1 MVAVMTSRH
10 LELSLHPGSTIPC
23 NLSWRIEDGYL
34 RVTSWGDQ
42 GESFT
47 LGIWGPG
54 DLVIPALMAF
64 DPLQLSALS
73 TIRLVEATPNP
84 DQREAFLVSQSQQI
98 STLLK
103 LSRTRPAEVRLF
115 RLLTW
120 MGERFGRVSRRGVS
134 LCFEDL
140 NLTHRNLAEISGLTR
155 VTVTKAISQFRQAG
169 TLVREGEDDW
179 LLAETW
185 GRSHP

>member
-10 LELSLHPGSTIPC
+10 LELSLHPGSSIPC

-34 RVTSWGDQ
+34 RVASWGDQ
-42 GESFT
+42 G

-73 TIRLVEATPNP
+73 TIRLVEATPNS

-134 LCFEDL
+134 LCCEDL

-179 LLAETW
+179 LLAETLE
-185 GRSHP
+185 RSQP

>member
-1 MVAVMTSRH
+1 MNAVMTPRQ
-10 LELSLHPGSTIPC
+10 LELSLHPGSTVPC
-23 NLSWRIEDGYL
+23 NLNWKIEEGYL
-34 RVTSWGDQ
+34 RVASWGEQ
-42 GESFT
+42 GESLT

-64 DPLQLSALS
+64 DPLQLLALS
-73 TIRLVEATPNP
+73 AIRLVEATPNTLE
-84 DQREAFLVSQSQQI
+84 REAFLVSQSQQI

-103 LSRTRPAEVRLF
+103 LSRTRPAEARLF
-115 RLLTW
+115 QLLTW

-134 LCFEDL
+134 LCFEEL

-169 TLVREGEDDW
+169 TLVREGQDEW
-179 LLAETW
+179 LLPNSWAR
-185 GRSHP
+185 G

>member
-42 GESFT
+42 GEFFT

-84 DQREAFLVSQSQQI
+84 EQREAFLVSQSQQI

-103 LSRTRPAEVRLF
+103 LSDPPIRAP
-115 RLLTW
+115 
-120 MGERFGRVSRRGVS
+120 
-134 LCFEDL
+134 
-140 NLTHRNLAEISGLTR
+140 LTR
-155 VTVTKAISQFRQAG
+155 SLTRQRPLANELLPWAGQTIKPPYQQDCQSCGTAIPNPLQSSLKFANS
-169 TLVREGEDDW
+169 T
-179 LLAETW
+179 
-185 GRSHP
+185 